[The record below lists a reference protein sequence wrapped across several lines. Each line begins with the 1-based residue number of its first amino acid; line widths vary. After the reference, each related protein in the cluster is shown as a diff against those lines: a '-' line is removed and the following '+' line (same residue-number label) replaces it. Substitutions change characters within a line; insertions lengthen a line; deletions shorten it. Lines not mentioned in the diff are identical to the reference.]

1 MQQVL
6 LIEDDEDIADLVAH
20 NLKRHGYGVTTAYNG
35 EEGLEL
41 AASRSFDL
49 VILDI
54 MMPGKNGFE
63 VFRELKK
70 DERTMSVPVLFLSAR
85 AQLED
90 KLTGLSL
97 GADDYI
103 TKPFS
108 PKELMLRVQ
117 NILKRSAPKPARLKV
132 EIGPFVLDKDTLQ
145 CTVNGIPAELT
156 AGEFKLL
163 AFLIERAGSVQE
175 RGEIMRHVW
184 GYSDEAR
191 SRTLDTHMKRLRK
204 KILPYADSI
213 ETVRGVGYCF
223 REPVRPA

>member
-20 NLKRHGYGVTTAYNG
+20 NLKRHGYGVTTACNG
-35 EEGLEL
+35 EEGLER
-41 AASRSFDL
+41 AAAVAFDL

-54 MMPGKNGFE
+54 MMPGMHGFE
-63 VFRELKK
+63 VYRELRRN
-70 DERTMSVPVLFLSAR
+70 DGTMSVPVLFLSAR

-97 GADDYI
+97 GADDYV

-117 NILKRSAPKPARLKV
+117 NIMKRSAPRPARLTL
-132 EIGPFVLDKDTLQ
+132 ECGPFLLDKDTLQ
-145 CTVNGIPAELT
+145 CTVDGTPAELT

-163 AFLIERAGSVQE
+163 AFLVERAGTVQE
-175 RGEIMRHVW
+175 RGDIMRHVW

-204 KILPYADSI
+204 KMAPYADAI

-223 REPVRPA
+223 REPKGRA